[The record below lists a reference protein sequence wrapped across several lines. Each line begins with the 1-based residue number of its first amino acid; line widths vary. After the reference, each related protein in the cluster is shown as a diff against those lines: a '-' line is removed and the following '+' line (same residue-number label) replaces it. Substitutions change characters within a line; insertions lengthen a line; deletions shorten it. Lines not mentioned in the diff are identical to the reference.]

1 MDTKGILLKAISLKK
16 SFQNVHALVDGTLSI
31 KKGVITALVGSNGAG
46 KSTLIKCITGDIRPD
61 GGSIALGG
69 DILTGLTTKEARA
82 RGIATVYQDLALVDV
97 LDVASNIYL
106 GMEPTKWG
114 GIRRREMVKASK
126 ELLGRFSIDLPVTA
140 TLSSLSG
147 GQRQA
152 VALARAIAQG
162 GDMLVLD
169 EPTAAMGV
177 VERERIMEIL
187 RKLRDQGQAI
197 LYISHDL
204 DQVLDLADQVVVI
217 RSGRTVAH
225 MASSEL
231 DPLSLAGWI
240 SGAIGP

>member
-1 MDTKGILLKAISLKK
+1 MDTKDILLKAISLKK
-16 SFQNVHALVDGTLSI
+16 SFQNVHALVDGTISI
-31 KKGVITALVGSNGAG
+31 EKGVITALVGSNGAG

-61 GGSIALGG
+61 GGSIAIGG
-69 DILTGLTTKEARA
+69 ETLTGLTTKEARA

-114 GIRRREMVKASK
+114 VIRRREMVQASK

-162 GDMLVLD
+162 GDILVLD

-177 VERERIMEIL
+177 VERERIMGIL

-204 DQVLDLADQVVVI
+204 DQVLDLTDQVVVS

-225 MASSEL
+225 LASSEL

>member
-1 MDTKGILLKAISLKK
+1 MDTKDILLKAISLKK

-31 KKGVITALVGSNGAG
+31 EKGVITALVGSNGAG

-61 GGSIALGG
+61 GGSIAIGG
-69 DILTGLTTKEARA
+69 ETLTGLTTKEARD

-114 GIRRREMVKASK
+114 IIRRREMVKASK

-177 VERERIMEIL
+177 VERERIMGIL

>member
-1 MDTKGILLKAISLKK
+1 MDTKDILLKAISLKK

-31 KKGVITALVGSNGAG
+31 EKGVITALVGSNGAG

-69 DILTGLTTKEARA
+69 EALTGLTTKEARA

-114 GIRRREMVKASK
+114 VIRRREMVKASK

-177 VERERIMEIL
+177 VERERIMGIL

>member
-1 MDTKGILLKAISLKK
+1 MDTKDILLKAISLKK

-31 KKGVITALVGSNGAG
+31 EKGVITALVGSNGAG

-82 RGIATVYQDLALVDV
+82 QGIATVYQDLALVDV

-114 GIRRREMVKASK
+114 IIRRREMVKASK

-177 VERERIMEIL
+177 VERERIMGIL